1 MGSEMEMNVQRFSV
15 TSSKSFESV
24 VAAIDAAVG
33 HPDMSGFSKAV
44 AGALTWGAAETL
56 IQGMLGRSGFMEFVR
71 FDLGAVLR
79 KESGR
84 AGPKNVRIVIGNPLV
99 MKEMAKYVPDTGSYA
114 PVSVLIDERADGV
127 HLSYDTM
134 ASLLAPYG
142 NAKALEVAR
151 DLDAKIEKLLTEAA
165 HS

>member
-1 MGSEMEMNVQRFSV
+1 MEIRVRRFSV

-24 VAAIDAAVG
+24 IAAIDAAVG
-33 HPDMSGFSKAV
+33 HPDMSGFSTAMD
-44 AGALTWGAAETL
+44 AAPTWAPAEAI
-56 IQGMLGRSGFMEFVR
+56 IQRMMGSSGFMEFVR
-71 FDLGAVLR
+71 FDIGAVLR
-79 KESGR
+79 KESGQ
-84 AGPKNVRIVIGNPLV
+84 AGPKNVRMVIGNPLV
-99 MKEMAKYVPDTGSYA
+99 MKEMAKHVPDTGSYA
-114 PVSVLIDERADGV
+114 PVSVLIDERPDGV

-151 DLDAKIEKLLTEAA
+151 DLDSKVEKLLTEAA